1 MSRELT
7 AGVLS
12 GRIDDTESS
21 LMNAIQAVMK
31 LLDNVRREMGTGNK
45 LVKRTDGL
53 IDNLRKE
60 LNDISRI
67 SDELDDLRDDFK
79 KMDLDSREVYRIMNL
94 ASEKIATEILKA
106 AGDIT
111 TAEELIATTNSNL
124 KSDA

>member
-12 GRIDDTESS
+12 GLIDDTESS